1 MTLPKKVRF
10 FRLGFPPHFMGFRSP
25 NLASGNCCIVCEL
38 LALARSAVEGANNT
52 CDRRRTNSWQALEK
66 AVFRVIATII
76 GVALFAIMAL
86 FSQTRDLLLIAY
98 AGWMGLCVYVAGLF
112 DGNRAYAAVLSGF
125 TVALVVIQQI
135 DNPELV
141 FEAGMMRGAGILVG
155 IASLAIVS
163 DLLWAPNRHTELVEQ
178 LADIRHRNPS
188 LPQCVELIARFST
201 SWSIIVK
208 SPRSIDSSRR
218 DPEIGRSTS
227 Q

>member
-1 MTLPKKVRF
+1 MRQSRSVPLPPSKADSRNHGVILFDAAQKSGILSV
-10 FRLGFPPHFMGFRSP
+10 GVSPHFLSFRSP

-38 LALARSAVEGANNT
+38 LAPARSAVEGANNT

-141 FEAGMMRGAGILVG
+141 FEAGMMRGAGIPRG
-155 IASLAIVS
+155 NCIPCNCERSH
-163 DLLWAPNRHTELVEQ
+163 LWGAPNRHTG
-178 LADIRHRNPS
+178 ASGATCHNIRIGTRVSRN
-188 LPQCVELIARFST
+188 A
-201 SWSIIVK
+201 
-208 SPRSIDSSRR
+208 
-218 DPEIGRSTS
+218 
-227 Q
+227 